1 MSDKTMDEGLLEVL
15 LERLE
20 KQRMPRLLD
29 IQKKVDAGNSLED
42 FDLEF
47 LEMSMSD
54 AKKSI
59 PLIDRHPEYH
69 SLSAKVIMLYKDIT
83 EKALVIEKKI

>member
-1 MSDKTMDEGLLEVL
+1 MSDATMDDGLIEVL

-29 IQKKVDAGNSLED
+29 IQKKVDGGNPLED

-47 LEMSMSD
+47 LEMLMVD
-54 AKKSI
+54 AQKSI

-69 SLSAKVIMLYKDIT
+69 ALSAKVIMLYKDIT
-83 EKALVIEKKI
+83 DKALAIEKKS